1 MSVKAIEERPMQSLN
16 HYELNEIEIN
26 ARRLRAE
33 YTSSML
39 KSMLARLSTLLHIT
53 PVASKA

>member
-1 MSVKAIEERPMQSLN
+1 MQSLN